1 MRRALKDTLTHFS
14 LRRSTR
20 GWSATVG
27 TCHTFYGPHYHHH
40 RHCSLLRCS
49 RVRAPISPRY
59 YVFLPLAPQRSEV
72 RLVREVRPIYLGVRS
87 PRACSSPPVDSAMSR
102 KFCVV
107 ALCPSGESDVP
118 YHRFP
123 RESSPRR
130 QRWIDFVRASG
141 RGDAWTPR
149 ESSRICSR
157 HFAPSC
163 YKRHPASLARLGL
176 STKGLYLE
184 PGALPTVYP
193 AVRTPCPPGG
203 SGVAAPFTNRRPRHE
218 PTPPG
223 YQASALFLYDD
234 GLLGP
239 KFPSAK
245 PGVTKAGTSR
255 SPGLTLEHP
264 HRILWHSGKTQC
276 CSAVSGTPAA
286 STGRCRLGM
295 VSKATTTAKLKVDA
309 TTQCAVLMTPK
320 ATMAS
325 RVKLASTVGVQ
336 TDRVTEEVGKLKID
350 ATTQCAVL
358 MTPKATMAVRTKR
371 TSTVGLQTGRII
383 EQMGL
388 RKADVATQCAVPM
401 TLKATQATVN
411 PRSTRTVGIQTTS
424 ATNQQLVDFG
434 AVSWKRDLT
443 TSSWR

>member
-1 MRRALKDTLTHFS
+1 MWLEAP
-14 LRRSTR
+14 
-20 GWSATVG
+20 VG
-27 TCHTFYGPHYHHH
+27 VP
-40 RHCSLLRCS
+40 
-49 RVRAPISPRY
+49 ASPKPGKPRD
-59 YVFLPLAPQRSEV
+59 YVFLPLASQRSEV
-72 RLVREVRPIYLGVRS
+72 RLVREVRPTYLGVRS
-87 PRACSSPPVDSAMSR
+87 PRASSSRPVGSAMTR
-102 KFCVV
+102 KLCVV
-107 ALCPSGESDVP
+107 SLCPSGESDVP
-118 YHRFP
+118 HHRFP

-141 RGDAWTPR
+141 RGDEWTPR

-176 STKGLYLE
+176 STKWLYLE

-193 AVRTPCPPGG
+193 AVRTLCPPGG
-203 SGVAAPFTNRRPRHE
+203 SVVAAPFTNRRPRRE

-239 KFPSAK
+239 KLPSAK
-245 PGVTKAGTSR
+245 PGVTKAGTSK
-255 SPGLTLEHP
+255 SPRLTREHP
-264 HRILWHSGKTQC
+264 HRILWHSGKC
-276 CSAVSGTPAA
+276 CSDVRGTPAV
-286 STGRCRLGM
+286 STGHCRLEM

-336 TDRVTEEVGKLKID
+336 TDRMTEEVGKLKID

-371 TSTVGLQTGRII
+371 TSTVGLQTGRIM

-401 TLKATQATVN
+401 TPKATQATAN

-424 ATNQQLVDFG
+424 ATNRQLVDFR
-434 AVSWKRDLT
+434 AVSWRRDLT

>member
-1 MRRALKDTLTHFS
+1 
-14 LRRSTR
+14 
-20 GWSATVG
+20 
-27 TCHTFYGPHYHHH
+27 
-40 RHCSLLRCS
+40 
-49 RVRAPISPRY
+49 
-59 YVFLPLAPQRSEV
+59 
-72 RLVREVRPIYLGVRS
+72 
-87 PRACSSPPVDSAMSR
+87 MSR
-102 KFCVV
+102 KVCVV

-141 RGDAWTPR
+141 RGDAWSPR
-149 ESSRICSR
+149 ESSRVCSR

-203 SGVAAPFTNRRPRHE
+203 GAVAAPFANGRPRRE
-218 PTPPG
+218 
-223 YQASALFLYDD
+223 
-234 GLLGP
+234 
-239 KFPSAK
+239 
-245 PGVTKAGTSR
+245 
-255 SPGLTLEHP
+255 
-264 HRILWHSGKTQC
+264 C
-276 CSAVSGTPAA
+276 CSDVRGAPAVS
-286 STGRCRLGM
+286 TGHCRLDM
-295 VSKATTTAKLKVDA
+295 VSKATTTARLKVDA

-325 RVKLASTVGVQ
+325 RGKLASSVGVQ
-336 TDRVTEEVGKLKID
+336 TDRMTEDVGKLKID

-371 TSTVGLQTGRII
+371 TSTVGLQTGRIV

-434 AVSWKRDLT
+434 AVSWRRDLT